1 MFNKEI
7 LFVGTHE
14 ELNDW
19 LNKRGYIIDEKH
31 MNQRTAFYE
40 NIGILNQFGPCWLDK
55 KTKIVCSGEGLG
67 YPPDNVPTYSDK
79 VMFELKTE
87 GFTQKEINEA
97 FYKAYKHLNR
107 LRHQNKSDEIKDF
120 IIEKR
125 KISSLLTEAI
135 ADSER

>member
-7 LFVGTHE
+7 LFIGTHE

-40 NIGILNQFGPCWLDK
+40 NIGIFNRFGPCWLDK

-67 YPPDNVPTYSDK
+67 YPPDNAATYPDK

-97 FYKAYKHLNR
+97 FYKAYRHLNR
-107 LRHQNKSDEIKDF
+107 LRHQNKSDAIKDF

-125 KISSLLTEAI
+125 KISNLLTEEI
-135 ADSER
+135 VE